1 LYLKVLLLD
10 KTVSHPTSQF
20 YDRFRILYPLVDVFL
35 KPQKRRLIS
44 LVNAQ
49 PAGQLLEVGVGNGS
63 HLPLYKGHH
72 VTGIDTSAGMLAV
85 ATRHQKFNVRLLQMD
100 GESLLFKD
108 ENFDYVVLSHVIA
121 VADDPNQLLQ
131 EVFRVLK
138 PQGKLFIL
146 NHITPNNWLQY
157 IDRAFQLFSGFL
169 HFKSVFKLS
178 QFASISR
185 FKLLHEEGLKPW
197 GYFKIYIYQ
206 KP

>member
-1 LYLKVLLLD
+1 M
-10 KTVSHPTSQF
+10 
-20 YDRFRILYPLVDVFL
+20 VDVFL

-44 LVNAQ
+44 QVNAQ

-63 HLPLYKGHH
+63 HLPLYRGHY

-85 ATRHQKFNVRLLQMD
+85 AARHQQFNVRLLQMN
-100 GESLLFKD
+100 GEALMFRD
-108 ENFDYVVLSHVIA
+108 NQFDYVVLSHVIA
-121 VADDPNQLLQ
+121 VVDDPDRLLQ

-146 NHITPNNWLQY
+146 NHFTPDNWLQY
-157 IDRAFQLFSGFL
+157 IDKAFQLFSGLL

-178 QFASISR
+178 QFPAISR
-185 FKLLHEEGLKPW
+185 FNLLQETSLKPW
-197 GYFKIYIYQ
+197 GYFKIYAYQ